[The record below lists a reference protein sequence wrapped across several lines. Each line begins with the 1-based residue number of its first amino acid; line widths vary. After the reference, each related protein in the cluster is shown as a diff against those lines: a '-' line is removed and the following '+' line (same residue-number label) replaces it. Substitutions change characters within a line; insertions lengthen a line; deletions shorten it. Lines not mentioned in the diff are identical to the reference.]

1 MFVCSPLDSNIVKIK
16 EESQEE
22 GISPDAASQ
31 TGFEVLG
38 VGIQTLSSEAEETWL
53 RGGDQDPPHP
63 VWALWSGQEC
73 GRPPAIES
81 EILNV
86 KLTKAS

>member
-1 MFVCSPLDSNIVKIK
+1 MQILSKLKRRG
-16 EESQEE
+16 QEE

-53 RGGDQDPPHP
+53 QGGDQDPPSGNSG
-63 VWALWSGQEC
+63 WLAAGQEC
-73 GRPPAIES
+73 SRPPAIES
-81 EILNV
+81 KILNV